1 MLSNRQQLNMRNIRN
16 MQIDPRETKCYPAA
30 NCSEEAAMHGH
41 VSGSDGKPAF
51 LVEVCAYRGRDII
64 DKNHTDD
71 QGLYRLEI
79 TGDGPVT
86 ILFDTHPS
94 LTTANDWQPS
104 MLANI
109 CVDKDQPLD
118 RALSKVGQFMED
130 DSCAD
135 ALAAYMF
142 ITTTQEGGEKE
153 YAEVAASRLS
163 QMKTPNRTLGDIHDR
178 LLDHFR
184 KLAAA

>member
-1 MLSNRQQLNMRNIRN
+1 MF
-16 MQIDPRETKCYPAA
+16 
-30 NCSEEAAMHGH
+30 GH

-51 LVEVCAYRGRDII
+51 LVEVCAYRGNDMI
-64 DKNHTDD
+64 DKSHTDD
-71 QGLYRLEI
+71 KGLYRLEV

-109 CVDKDQPLD
+109 SVNNDQPLD
-118 RALSKVGQFMED
+118 RALSKVGQFMAD
-130 DSCAD
+130 DVCAD
-135 ALAAYMF
+135 VLGAYMF

-163 QMKTPNRTLGDIHDR
+163 QMKAPNRTLQDIQNT
-178 LLDHFR
+178 LLHHFQ
-184 KLAAA
+184 KIAAA

>member
-1 MLSNRQQLNMRNIRN
+1 MF
-16 MQIDPRETKCYPAA
+16 
-30 NCSEEAAMHGH
+30 GH

-51 LVEVCAYRGRDII
+51 LVEVCAYRGNDMI
-64 DKNHTDD
+64 DKSHTDD
-71 QGLYRLEI
+71 KGLYRLEV

-109 CVDKDQPLD
+109 SVDNDQPLD
-118 RALSKVGQFMED
+118 RALSKVGQFMAD

-135 ALAAYMF
+135 VLGAYMF

-153 YAEVAASRLS
+153 YAEIAASRLS
-163 QMKTPNRTLGDIHDR
+163 QMKTPNRTLQDIQNT
-178 LLDHFR
+178 LLHHFQNI
-184 KLAAA
+184 AAA

>member
-1 MLSNRQQLNMRNIRN
+1 
-16 MQIDPRETKCYPAA
+16 
-30 NCSEEAAMHGH
+30 MHGH

-51 LVEVCAYRGRDII
+51 LVEVCAYRGRDMI
-64 DKNHTDD
+64 DKSHTDD
-71 QGLYRLEI
+71 KGRYRLEI
-79 TGDGPVT
+79 TGDGPLT

-109 CVDKDQPLD
+109 TVDKDQPID
-118 RALSKVGQFMED
+118 RALSKVGQFMAD
-130 DSCAD
+130 DACAD
-135 ALAAYMF
+135 TLGAYMF

-153 YAEVAASRLS
+153 YAEVAAARLS
-163 QMKTPNRTLGDIHDR
+163 QMKMPNRTLDDIQDK
-178 LLDHFR
+178 LLEHFR

>member
-1 MLSNRQQLNMRNIRN
+1 LTQGKARDTTISLN
-16 MQIDPRETKCYPAA
+16 
-30 NCSEEAAMHGH
+30 EEAAMHGH

-51 LVEVCAYRGRDII
+51 LVEVCAYRGNAMI
-64 DKNHTDD
+64 DKSHTDD
-71 QGLYRLEI
+71 KGLYRLEI
-79 TGDGPVT
+79 TGAGPVT

-109 CVDKDQPLD
+109 SVDKDQPLD
-118 RALSKVGQFMED
+118 RALSNVGQFMED

-153 YAEVAASRLS
+153 YAQVAASRLS
-163 QMKTPNRTLGDIHDR
+163 QMKAPNQVLDDIQDR

-184 KLAAA
+184 KLATA